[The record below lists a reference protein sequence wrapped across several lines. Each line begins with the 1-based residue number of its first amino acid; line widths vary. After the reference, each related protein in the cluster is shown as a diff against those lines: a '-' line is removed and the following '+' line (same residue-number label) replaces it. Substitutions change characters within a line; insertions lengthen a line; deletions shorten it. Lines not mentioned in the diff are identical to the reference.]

1 MSMMPTSSGGRIVQK
16 PDSVEVKEEELF
28 KKLNWLR
35 FRPKLVDGVPQD
47 ASGVLKYLLVADN

>member
-1 MSMMPTSSGGRIVQK
+1 MQNIELVQK

-35 FRPKLVDGVPQD
+35 FRPKLVEGVPQH